1 MRRYIFSELSSGG
14 DLYSYMQ
21 AFGGHIDDY
30 NSRFIIKQII
40 NAVQHLH
47 DCSVVHRDIKPE
59 NILVSQT
66 YFGGRVILTDFGFA
80 TNICAGAGRL
90 MSKLG
95 TACYAAP

>member
-1 MRRYIFSELSSGG
+1 MFSELSSGG

-21 AFGGHIDDY
+21 AHGGSIDDY
-30 NSRFIIKQII
+30 NSRFITKQILT
-40 NAVQHLH
+40 AVQYLH
-47 DCSVVHRDIKPE
+47 ANAIVHRDIKPE

-80 TNICAGAGRL
+80 INICNGAGRL

-95 TACYAAP
+95 TECYAAP